1 MSCWSCRRFGKRGE
15 GGLKGAGEGEFWS
28 CRRCGK
34 GDEGGL
40 GGAGEGEWLVM

>member
-1 MSCWSCRRFGKRGE
+1 MKEVQEEKEKVSC
-15 GGLKGAGEGEFWS
+15 WS

-34 GDEGGL
+34 GDEKGL